1 MDTLPPI
8 GNAPS
13 TERRRSNEPSRDGQT
28 PNPRRARTPF
38 AIRVEAA
45 GLCPEALSEVLDQA
59 PLSERRLKSEVRQY
73 LASN

>member
-1 MDTLPPI
+1 METLQQI

-13 TERRRSNEPSRDGQT
+13 TERRRSNEPSRDDL
-28 PNPRRARTPF
+28 PPKPRRARTPF

-45 GLCPEALSEVLDQA
+45 GLCPDALSEALDQA
-59 PLSERRLKSEVRQY
+59 PPSERRLKSEVRQY